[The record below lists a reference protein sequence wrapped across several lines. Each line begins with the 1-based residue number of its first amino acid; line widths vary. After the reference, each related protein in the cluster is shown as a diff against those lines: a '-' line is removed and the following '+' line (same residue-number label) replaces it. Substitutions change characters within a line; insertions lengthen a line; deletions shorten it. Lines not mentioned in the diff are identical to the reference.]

1 MEEPTSSDAQSEA
14 FSAFAESL
22 TIGEQVM
29 YTTITGAGLDA
40 DPDPGLMMRA
50 LATIALQRLAQ
61 PGDTAITPSV
71 ADGLTMADAL
81 EVIEAASHTEPPR
94 DAALTGILARIR
106 PHAPSQQAAIEATA
120 PFRQADGGHG
130 RVGHHHVS
138 P

>member
-1 MEEPTSSDAQSEA
+1 MEPTNTDAQSEA

-61 PGDTAITPSV
+61 PGDSAITPSV

-81 EVIEAASHTEPPR
+81 DVIEAASRAEPPR

-106 PHAPSQQAAIEATA
+106 PPAPSQQAVIEATA
-120 PFRQADGGHG
+120 PFREADGGHG

-138 P
+138 L

>member
-1 MEEPTSSDAQSEA
+1 MEPNTDAQSEA

-61 PGDTAITPSV
+61 PGDPAITPSV

-81 EVIEAASHTEPPR
+81 DVIEAASRAEPPR
-94 DAALTGILARIR
+94 DSALTGILARIR
-106 PHAPSQQAAIEATA
+106 PHAPSQPAAIEATA

-130 RVGHHHVS
+130 RGGHHHVS

>member
-1 MEEPTSSDAQSEA
+1 MEHSTDAQSEA

-61 PGDTAITPSV
+61 PGDPAITPSV

-81 EVIEAASHTEPPR
+81 DVIEAASHTEPPR

-106 PHAPSQQAAIEATA
+106 PHAPSQAAAIEATA
-120 PFRQADGGHG
+120 PFREANGSHGLGGN
-130 RVGHHHVS
+130 HHVS
-138 P
+138 L

>member
-1 MEEPTSSDAQSEA
+1 MGEPTSNDAQSEA

-22 TIGEQVM
+22 TIGEQGM

-61 PGDTAITPSV
+61 PGDPAITPSV

-81 EVIEAASHTEPPR
+81 DVIEAASRAEPPR
-94 DAALTGILARIR
+94 DSALTGILARIR
-106 PHAPSQQAAIEATA
+106 PHAPSQPAAIEATA

-130 RVGHHHVS
+130 RGGHHHVS

>member
-1 MEEPTSSDAQSEA
+1 MEPTTGNDAQSEA

-61 PGDTAITPSV
+61 PGDPAITPSV

-81 EVIEAASHTEPPR
+81 EVIEAASRAEPPR

-106 PHAPSQQAAIEATA
+106 PHAPSQQAAIEATS
-120 PFRQADGGHG
+120 PFREADGGHG
-130 RVGHHHVS
+130 RVGNHHVS
-138 P
+138 L

>member
-1 MEEPTSSDAQSEA
+1 MEHSTDAQSEA

-61 PGDTAITPSV
+61 PGDPAITPSV

-81 EVIEAASHTEPPR
+81 DVIEAASHTEPPR
-94 DAALTGILARIR
+94 DGALTGILARIR
-106 PHAPSQQAAIEATA
+106 PHAPSQAAAIEATA
-120 PFRQADGGHG
+120 PFREANGSHG
-130 RVGHHHVS
+130 LGGHHHVS
-138 P
+138 L

>member
-1 MEEPTSSDAQSEA
+1 MEPNTDAQSEA

-61 PGDTAITPSV
+61 PGDPAITPSV

-81 EVIEAASHTEPPR
+81 DVIEAASRAEPPR

-106 PHAPSQQAAIEATA
+106 PHAPSQQAAIEATV
-120 PFRQADGGHG
+120 PFREADGGHG

-138 P
+138 L

>member
-1 MEEPTSSDAQSEA
+1 MEPNTDAQSEA

-61 PGDTAITPSV
+61 PGDPAITPSV

-81 EVIEAASHTEPPR
+81 DVIEAASHTEPPR
-94 DAALTGILARIR
+94 DAALTGILTRIR

-120 PFRQADGGHG
+120 PFRQADGGNG

>member
-1 MEEPTSSDAQSEA
+1 MEPNTDAQSEA

-61 PGDTAITPSV
+61 PGDPAITPSV

-81 EVIEAASHTEPPR
+81 DVIEAASHAEPPR
-94 DAALTGILARIR
+94 DTALTGILARIR
-106 PHAPSQQAAIEATA
+106 PHADSHKAAIEATR
-120 PFRQADGGHG
+120 PFREANGRHGDGRDH
-130 RVGHHHVS
+130 RV
-138 P
+138 PQ

>member
-1 MEEPTSSDAQSEA
+1 MEPTNNDAQSEA

-61 PGDTAITPSV
+61 PGDPAITPSV

-81 EVIEAASHTEPPR
+81 DVIEAASRAEPPR

-106 PHAPSQQAAIEATA
+106 PHAPSQPATIEATA

>member
-1 MEEPTSSDAQSEA
+1 MEPNTDAQSEA

-61 PGDTAITPSV
+61 PGDPAITPPV

-120 PFRQADGGHG
+120 PFREADGGHG
-130 RVGHHHVS
+130 RLGHHHVS
-138 P
+138 L

>member
-1 MEEPTSSDAQSEA
+1 MEPTNTDQSEA

-81 EVIEAASHTEPPR
+81 DVIEAASHTEPPR

-120 PFRQADGGHG
+120 PFCEADGGHG
-130 RVGHHHVS
+130 RVGNHHVS

>member
-1 MEEPTSSDAQSEA
+1 MEPNTTDQSEA
-14 FSAFAESL
+14 FSTFAESL

-61 PGDTAITPSV
+61 PGDPAITPSV

-81 EVIEAASHTEPPR
+81 DVIEAASRAEPPR

-106 PHAPSQQAAIEATA
+106 PHAPSQAAAIEATA
-120 PFRQADGGHG
+120 PFREADGGHG
-130 RVGHHHVS
+130 RVGNHHVS
-138 P
+138 L

>member
-1 MEEPTSSDAQSEA
+1 MEPTTSNDAQSEA

-50 LATIALQRLAQ
+50 LATIALHRLAQ
-61 PGDTAITPSV
+61 PGDPAITPSV

-81 EVIEAASHTEPPR
+81 DVIEAASKAEPPR

-120 PFRQADGGHG
+120 PFREANGGHG
-130 RVGHHHVS
+130 RGGHHHVS

>member
-1 MEEPTSSDAQSEA
+1 MEPNTTDAQSEA
-14 FSAFAESL
+14 FSTFAESL

-61 PGDTAITPSV
+61 PGDPAITPSV

-81 EVIEAASHTEPPR
+81 DVIEAASRAEPPR

-106 PHAPSQQAAIEATA
+106 PHAPSQAAAIEATA
-120 PFRQADGGHG
+120 PFRQADGSHG
-130 RVGHHHVS
+130 RLGHHHVS

>member
-1 MEEPTSSDAQSEA
+1 MEPNTTDQSAA

-61 PGDTAITPSV
+61 PGESV

-81 EVIEAASHTEPPR
+81 DVIEAASRAEPPR

-106 PHAPSQQAAIEATA
+106 PHAPNQQAAIEATA
-120 PFRQADGGHG
+120 PFRETDGGNG

>member
-1 MEEPTSSDAQSEA
+1 MELTNNDAQSEA

-61 PGDTAITPSV
+61 PGDPAITPSV

-81 EVIEAASHTEPPR
+81 EVIEAASRAEPPR

-120 PFRQADGGHG
+120 PFRETDGGHG
-130 RVGHHHVS
+130 RVGNHHVS
-138 P
+138 L

>member
-1 MEEPTSSDAQSEA
+1 MEEPTSNDVQSEA

-29 YTTITGAGLDA
+29 YTTITGGGLDA

-61 PGDTAITPSV
+61 PGDPAITPAV

-81 EVIEAASHTEPPR
+81 DVIEAASHTEPPR

-106 PHAPSQQAAIEATA
+106 PHAPSHAGAIEATA
-120 PFRQADGGHG
+120 PFREANGSHG
-130 RVGHHHVS
+130 LGGHHHVS
-138 P
+138 L

>member
-1 MEEPTSSDAQSEA
+1 MEPTNTDAQSEA

-50 LATIALQRLAQ
+50 LATIALQRLVQ
-61 PGDTAITPSV
+61 PGDPAITPSV

-81 EVIEAASHTEPPR
+81 DVIEAASHTEPPR
-94 DAALTGILARIR
+94 AVALTGILARIR

-120 PFRQADGGHG
+120 PFRAADGGHG
-130 RVGHHHVS
+130 RGGHHHVS

>member
-1 MEEPTSSDAQSEA
+1 MEPNTTDQSEA

-50 LATIALQRLAQ
+50 LATIALQRLAR
-61 PGDTAITPSV
+61 PGDPAITPSV

-81 EVIEAASHTEPPR
+81 DVIEAASHTEPPR

-106 PHAPSQQAAIEATA
+106 PHAPSQQAAIEATV
-120 PFRQADGGHG
+120 PFREADGGNG
-130 RVGHHHVS
+130 RVGNHHVS
-138 P
+138 L

>member
-1 MEEPTSSDAQSEA
+1 MEPNTDAQSEA

-61 PGDTAITPSV
+61 PGDPAITPSV

-81 EVIEAASHTEPPR
+81 DVIEAASHTEPPR

-106 PHAPSQQAAIEATA
+106 PHAPSHAAAIEATA
-120 PFRQADGGHG
+120 PFRETDGGNG
-130 RVGHHHVS
+130 LLGHHHVS
-138 P
+138 L

>member
-1 MEEPTSSDAQSEA
+1 MEPTNTDAQSEA

-61 PGDTAITPSV
+61 PGDSAITPSV

-81 EVIEAASHTEPPR
+81 DVIEAASRAEPPR

-106 PHAPSQQAAIEATA
+106 PHAPSQQAVLEATA
-120 PFRQADGGHG
+120 PFREADGGHG

-138 P
+138 L

>member
-1 MEEPTSSDAQSEA
+1 MEEPTSNDVQSEA

-61 PGDTAITPSV
+61 PGDPAITPSV

-81 EVIEAASHTEPPR
+81 EVIEAASRAEPPR

-120 PFRQADGGHG
+120 PFRETDGGHG
-130 RVGHHHVS
+130 RLGHHHVS
-138 P
+138 L

>member
-1 MEEPTSSDAQSEA
+1 MEPSNTSDAQSEA

-29 YTTITGAGLDA
+29 YTTITGAGMDA

-61 PGDTAITPSV
+61 PGDPAITPSV

-81 EVIEAASHTEPPR
+81 DVIEAASRAEPPR
-94 DAALTGILARIR
+94 EAALTGILARIR
-106 PHAPSQQAAIEATA
+106 PHAPSQAAAIEATA
-120 PFRQADGGHG
+120 PFREADGGHG
-130 RVGHHHVS
+130 RGGHHHVS
-138 P
+138 L

>member
-1 MEEPTSSDAQSEA
+1 MEPTNTDAQSEA
-14 FSAFAESL
+14 FSTFAESL

-81 EVIEAASHTEPPR
+81 DVIEAASRAEPPR

-106 PHAPSQQAAIEATA
+106 PHAPSQAAAIEATA
-120 PFRQADGGHG
+120 PFRETDGGHG
-130 RVGHHHVS
+130 RLGNHHVS

>member
-1 MEEPTSSDAQSEA
+1 MEEPTSNDAQSEA

-61 PGDTAITPSV
+61 PGDPAITPSV

-81 EVIEAASHTEPPR
+81 DVIEAASRAEPPR
-94 DAALTGILARIR
+94 DSALTGILARIR
-106 PHAPSQQAAIEATA
+106 PHAPSQPAAIEATA

-130 RVGHHHVS
+130 RGGHHHVS

>member
-1 MEEPTSSDAQSEA
+1 MEPTNPDAQSEA

-29 YTTITGAGLDA
+29 YTTITGSGLDA

-61 PGDTAITPSV
+61 PGDPAITPAV

-81 EVIEAASHTEPPR
+81 DVIEVASHTEPPR

-106 PHAPSQQAAIEATA
+106 PHADTHAAAIEATA
-120 PFRQADGGHG
+120 PFREADGGHG
-130 RVGHHHVS
+130 LGGHHHVS
-138 P
+138 L

>member
-1 MEEPTSSDAQSEA
+1 MEPTNTDAQSEA

-61 PGDTAITPSV
+61 PGDPAITPSV

-120 PFRQADGGHG
+120 PFREADGGNG
-130 RVGHHHVS
+130 RVGNHHVS
-138 P
+138 L

>member
-1 MEEPTSSDAQSEA
+1 MEHSTDAQSEA

-81 EVIEAASHTEPPR
+81 DVIEAASHTEPPR

-106 PHAPSQQAAIEATA
+106 PHAPSQAAAIEATA
-120 PFRQADGGHG
+120 PFREANGSHG
-130 RVGHHHVS
+130 LGGHHHVS
-138 P
+138 L

>member
-1 MEEPTSSDAQSEA
+1 MEEPTSNDVQSEA

-50 LATIALQRLAQ
+50 LATIALQRLAK
-61 PGDTAITPSV
+61 PGDPAITPSV

-81 EVIEAASHTEPPR
+81 DVIEAASHTEPPR

-106 PHAPSQQAAIEATA
+106 PHAPSQAAAIEATA
-120 PFRQADGGHG
+120 PFRGADGGNG

-138 P
+138 L

>member
-1 MEEPTSSDAQSEA
+1 MEPTTSNDAQSEA

-61 PGDTAITPSV
+61 PGDPAITPSV

-81 EVIEAASHTEPPR
+81 DVIEAASKAEPPR

-106 PHAPSQQAAIEATA
+106 PHAPSQPAAIEATA

>member
-1 MEEPTSSDAQSEA
+1 MEPTTSNDAQSEA

-61 PGDTAITPSV
+61 PGDPAITPSV

-81 EVIEAASHTEPPR
+81 GVIEAASRAEPPR
-94 DAALTGILARIR
+94 DAALTVILARIR

-120 PFRQADGGHG
+120 PFREADGGHG
-130 RVGHHHVS
+130 RVGNHHVS
-138 P
+138 L

>member
-1 MEEPTSSDAQSEA
+1 MEPSNTSDAQSEA

-61 PGDTAITPSV
+61 PGDPAITPSV

-81 EVIEAASHTEPPR
+81 DVIEAASRAEPPR

-120 PFRQADGGHG
+120 PFRQADVGHG

>member
-1 MEEPTSSDAQSEA
+1 MEPTNNDAQSEA

-61 PGDTAITPSV
+61 PGDPAITPSV

-81 EVIEAASHTEPPR
+81 DVIEAASRAEPPR